1 MYLCTRYDLPRF
13 PLEQRTRGGL
23 RVLIMVK
30 EPYQKR
36 PLSIYEQVL
45 KLKHRGMI
53 FDDEKTAMDY
63 LSNISYYRLR
73 AYTYP
78 FQDNTNPQNDHHFIR
93 NGIHFHDIINLY
105 RYDRQLRIL
114 VFNIMEK
121 IEVAIRTKLTQL
133 YSENKNDSH
142 WFCNPDCYKNE
153 ESFQIIQKQIKE
165 DVDRSNEDFIKHYKT
180 KYSTPD
186 MPPSWMTL
194 EVVSLGTLSRLYKSL
209 KKDKTKRAFAEQFGI
224 NDVEIMANWLHAL
237 SNLRNCCA
245 HHSRIWNRRFMVQL
259 TMPYN
264 TIHPF
269 INKEYLE
276 KIKQNKLFALLSCMK
291 YICDI
296 ISPNNELKTKLKQLN
311 SQGGVL
317 LSLRDMGF
325 PYNWE
330 ESPVWQKN

>member
-1 MYLCTRYDLPRF
+1 
-13 PLEQRTRGGL
+13 
-23 RVLIMVK
+23 MV
-30 EPYQKR
+30 
-36 PLSIYEQVL
+36 
-45 KLKHRGMI
+45 
-53 FDDEKTAMDY
+53 FDDEKNAMDY

-78 FQDNTNPQNDHHFIR
+78 FQDNTNPHNDHHFIR
-93 NGIHFHDIINLY
+93 NDIHFNDIIDLY

-114 VFNIMEK
+114 
-121 IEVAIRTKLTQL
+121 
-133 YSENKNDSH
+133 
-142 WFCNPDCYKNE
+142 
-153 ESFQIIQKQIKE
+153 
-165 DVDRSNEDFIKHYKT
+165 
-180 KYSTPD
+180 STPD

-269 INKEYLE
+269 INKEYLG

-291 YICDI
+291 FISDI
-296 ISPNNELKTKLKQLN
+296 ISPNNDLKTKLKQLN
-311 SQGGVL
+311 SQGGAL

-325 PYNWE
+325 PDNWE
-330 ESPVWQKN
+330 EFPVWHKK